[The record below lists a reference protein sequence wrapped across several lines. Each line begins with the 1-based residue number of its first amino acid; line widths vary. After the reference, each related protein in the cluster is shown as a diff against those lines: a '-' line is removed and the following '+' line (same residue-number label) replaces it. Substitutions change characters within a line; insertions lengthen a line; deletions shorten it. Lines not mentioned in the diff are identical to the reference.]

1 MPGDLGPAGELPQ
14 DEGRLERRFRQF
26 IPRPPHAVAGGLAP
40 WAHLPAGER
49 CPLALGDAVA
59 GLSTAVVP
67 ASLEPDL
74 RPHAAVLVPLF
85 EREGDTV
92 VVLIRRSLLL
102 FSNPGDLAFPGGR
115 LEPGERAV
123 DAALREAEEEV
134 ALDPALVSVLGR
146 LPIVNRARGDERVV
160 PYIGVLTAE
169 PALRSDPSEVD
180 AIFTVALSDL
190 AADGVY
196 WEEEWPIP
204 GQDARTLPFFADV
217 AALGNDV
224 IWGMTAMVIRQV
236 LSAALIRGERSGIA

>member
-1 MPGDLGPAGELPQ
+1 MSGDLGSASELQHRGEL
-14 DEGRLERRFRQF
+14 RRRFRQF
-26 IPRPPHAVAGGLAP
+26 IPRPPLAVAGGLAP
-40 WAHLPAGER
+40 WAQVPAGKR
-49 CPLALGDAVA
+49 RPLGLDDAVA
-59 GLSTAVVP
+59 ALSTAVVP

-85 EREGDTV
+85 ERDGDTI

-115 LEPGERAV
+115 LEPGERAI

-134 ALDPALVSVLGR
+134 ALDPASVTVLGR
-146 LPIVNRARGDERVV
+146 LPIVNRARGGERVV

-204 GQDARTLPFFADV
+204 GEGTRTLPFFADV

-224 IWGMTAMVIRQV
+224 IWGMTAMVIRQL
-236 LSAALIRGERSGIA
+236 LSAVLISGEHSGIA

>member
-1 MPGDLGPAGELPQ
+1 MSGDVGSAGELPQ
-14 DEGRLERRFRQF
+14 DQGELRRRFRQF
-26 IPRPPHAVAGGLAP
+26 IPRPPLAVAGGLAP
-40 WAHLPAGER
+40 WTQLPAGER
-49 CPLALGDAVA
+49 RPLGLDTAVA
-59 GLSTAVVP
+59 ALSAVVVP
-67 ASLEPDL
+67 AAVEPDV

-85 EREGDTV
+85 DRDGDTI

-115 LEPGERAV
+115 LEPGERAI

-134 ALDPALVSVLGR
+134 ALDPASVSVLGR
-146 LPIVNRARGDERVV
+146 LPIVNRARGGERVV
-160 PYIGVLTAE
+160 PYIGLLAAE
-169 PALRSDPSEVD
+169 PTLHGDPSEVD

-224 IWGMTAMVIRQV
+224 IWGLTAMVIRQLLCAV
-236 LSAALIRGERSGIA
+236 LIRGEHSGIA